1 MSKDLLFNN
10 TYKMLGKSLDVS
22 AKRHSLI
29 SSNISNIDTIGFK
42 SKDLDF
48 QKTLEE
54 EMYGSGG
61 LEKTNSK
68 HFDTGIERMIDGK
81 TRENEDE
88 YNLDPV
94 NIDQEM
100 NNLAEN
106 NIKFRTSVE
115 MMLRK
120 IGILRHAISE
130 GGR

>member
-1 MSKDLLFNN
+1 MPKDILFNN
-10 TYKMLGKSLDVS
+10 SYKMLGKSLDVS

-68 HFDTGIERMIDGK
+68 HFDTGLESMMAGK
-81 TRENEDE
+81 TRENDDE